1 MKKLVLTIA
10 TLVFGMTTFAASAK
24 SIPIVANNEW
34 VNMLV
39 KTQICTYSKNPKNSP
54 PIFCVEGP
62 TLKFDE
68 SSPNYQEVTIPDD
81 NETFLHVSS
90 VLADFLKSGKKIVTT
105 TTYPEPER
113 CAAWSSSNVII
124 LNDLKTN
131 NIIVCQQGQG
141 KVELTK

>member
-1 MKKLVLTIA
+1 MKKAVLIIA
-10 TLVFGMTTFAASAK
+10 SLILAMTTIAASAK

-54 PIFCVEGP
+54 PVFCVEGP
-62 TLKFDE
+62 TLRFDE

-105 TTYPEPER
+105 TTYPEVED
-113 CAAWSSSNVII
+113 CAAYHAGDVIL
-124 LNDLKTN
+124 LNDFKTS
-131 NIIVCQQGQG
+131 NIVVCQHGQG